1 MNHVVGRRG
10 TRWSGWLAAAALGM
24 AVAVDGGVSQRHTP
38 VVDAVQRALPSVVNI
53 STERVVD
60 VLRGDPLGQAR
71 GDLFD
76 RMLQDLFRGAG
87 VGREPQ
93 VAQSLGSGVI
103 IDPSGYI
110 LTNYHV
116 IERASTIR
124 VTLADRQTYLA
135 RVVAGDELNDL
146 ALIRIEAGRP
156 LQAIRMAADG
166 DLMLGES
173 VIVLGNPFGL
183 GHSVTVGVLSA
194 KDREAR
200 HQGEVIFQ
208 DILQTDAAVNPGNS
222 GGPLLNL
229 DGDLI
234 GLNVA
239 IHEAAQ
245 NIGFAV
251 PVHRA
256 RALLVRWLSPRTLNR
271 ILLGFDLEERDGAVI
286 VTRLNDPGPASGS
299 GLRAGDRLT
308 AVNGRGVE
316 NLLDFV
322 RALLNARPG
331 DEVVLAY
338 GRGSDAGVARVALDG
353 IPAPKPGELASAR
366 LGLTLGEAVDVSG
379 IRGMAVTEVLSGGP
393 LARAGLTVL
402 PGLLLSSINGIR
414 VQTPEDAAMAL
425 EGVRTGDPVRVE
437 FVQVATAAPGALS
450 ARMTRLQ
457 VRAG

>member
-1 MNHVVGRRG
+1 MF
-10 TRWSGWLAAAALGM
+10 S
-24 AVAVDGGVSQRHTP
+24 
-38 VVDAVQRALPSVVNI
+38 
-53 STERVVD
+53 
-60 VLRGDPLGQAR
+60 GDPLGQAR

-76 RMLQDLFRGAG
+76 RMLQDLFRGTGAG
-87 VGREPQ
+87 RDPQ

-116 IERASTIR
+116 IERATTIR
-124 VTLADRQTYLA
+124 VTLSDRQTYLA
-135 RVVAGDELNDL
+135 RMVAGDELNDL
-146 ALIRIEAGRP
+146 ALIRIDAGRP

-166 DLMLGES
+166 DAMLGET

-200 HQGEVIFQ
+200 HRGEVIFQ

-229 DGDLI
+229 DGELI

-256 RALLVRWLSPRTLNR
+256 RALLVQWLSPRTLNR
-271 ILLGFDLEERDGAVI
+271 VLLGFDLEEREGAVV
-286 VTRLNDPGPASGS
+286 VTRLTEPGPATGS
-299 GLRAGDRLT
+299 GLRPGDRLIS
-308 AVNGRGVE
+308 AEGRGVE

-331 DEVVLAY
+331 DVVVLGY
-338 GRGSDAGVARVALDG
+338 GRGTEAGVARVTLARL
-353 IPAPKPGELASAR
+353 PAPKPDELARAR
-366 LGLTLGEAVDVSG
+366 LGLILGEAKDVSG
-379 IRGMAVTEVLSGGP
+379 IRGLAVAEVMAGGP
-393 LARAGLTVL
+393 MARAGLEVL

-414 VQTPEDAAMAL
+414 VQTAEDAAMAL
-425 EGVRTGDPVRVE
+425 ESVRTGEPVRVE
-437 FVQVATAAPGALS
+437 FVQVAASGPGALS
-450 ARMTRLQ
+450 ARITRVQ
-457 VRAG
+457 IRAG